1 MIDVINFTPYSSLI
15 GGLIIGVAVVLF
27 FITTGR
33 LAGISGIVSSTLE
46 KNENKFSNLL
56 FIIGLVLGPLVF
68 IFFSQNDVVF
78 KMTSSIP
85 LIIVGGLLVGLGTKI
100 GRGCTSGH
108 GICGIS
114 RFSMRSI
121 LATIIFMIFAMFTVF
136 FLQLLEI
143 YKMYKNIFSLISGL
157 VFGIGLTI
165 GGMTNP
171 SKVIAFLNITNNWD
185 PSLIFVMGG
194 AIAFVL
200 PSFYLLK
207 NKEKPIFASSFQIPS
222 SKNINQKLILGS
234 SMFGIGWGMIGLCP
248 GPAIS
253 SIAFLQPLSI
263 LFIISMM
270 SGFYLTKFIKI

>member
-85 LIIVGGLLVGLGTKI
+85 LIIVGGLLVGAGTKI

-121 LATIIFMIFAMFTVF
+121 LATIIFMILAMITVF

-143 YKMYKNIFSLISGL
+143 L
-157 VFGIGLTI
+157 
-165 GGMTNP
+165 
-171 SKVIAFLNITNNWD
+171 
-185 PSLIFVMGG
+185 
-194 AIAFVL
+194 
-200 PSFYLLK
+200 
-207 NKEKPIFASSFQIPS
+207 
-222 SKNINQKLILGS
+222 
-234 SMFGIGWGMIGLCP
+234 
-248 GPAIS
+248 
-253 SIAFLQPLSI
+253 
-263 LFIISMM
+263 
-270 SGFYLTKFIKI
+270 

>member
-1 MIDVINFTPYSSLI
+1 MIDLINFTPYSSLI
-15 GGLIIGVAVVLF
+15 GGLIIGFAVVLF

-56 FIIGLVLGPLVF
+56 FIIGLILGPLVF
-68 IFFSQNDVVF
+68 IFFSKNDVVF

-121 LATIIFMIFAMFTVF
+121 IATIIFMIFAMITVF

-143 YKMYKNIFSLISGL
+143 S
-157 VFGIGLTI
+157 
-165 GGMTNP
+165 
-171 SKVIAFLNITNNWD
+171 
-185 PSLIFVMGG
+185 
-194 AIAFVL
+194 
-200 PSFYLLK
+200 
-207 NKEKPIFASSFQIPS
+207 
-222 SKNINQKLILGS
+222 
-234 SMFGIGWGMIGLCP
+234 
-248 GPAIS
+248 
-253 SIAFLQPLSI
+253 
-263 LFIISMM
+263 
-270 SGFYLTKFIKI
+270 

>member
-1 MIDVINFTPYSSLI
+1 MIDLINFTPYSSLI
-15 GGLIIGVAVVLF
+15 GGLIIGFAVVLF

-68 IFFSQNDVVF
+68 IFFSKNDVVF

-85 LIIVGGLLVGLGTKI
+85 LIIAGGLLVGLGTKI

-121 LATIIFMIFAMFTVF
+121 VATIIFMIFAMITVY

-143 YKMYKNIFSLISGL
+143 S
-157 VFGIGLTI
+157 
-165 GGMTNP
+165 
-171 SKVIAFLNITNNWD
+171 
-185 PSLIFVMGG
+185 
-194 AIAFVL
+194 
-200 PSFYLLK
+200 
-207 NKEKPIFASSFQIPS
+207 
-222 SKNINQKLILGS
+222 
-234 SMFGIGWGMIGLCP
+234 
-248 GPAIS
+248 
-253 SIAFLQPLSI
+253 
-263 LFIISMM
+263 
-270 SGFYLTKFIKI
+270 

>member
-56 FIIGLVLGPLVF
+56 FIIGLVLGPLF
-68 IFFSQNDVVF
+68 FFFFSQNDVVF

-85 LIIVGGLLVGLGTKI
+85 LIIVGGLLVGAGAKI

-121 LATIIFMIFAMFTVF
+121 LATIIFMILAMITVF

-143 YKMYKNIFSLISGL
+143 S
-157 VFGIGLTI
+157 
-165 GGMTNP
+165 
-171 SKVIAFLNITNNWD
+171 
-185 PSLIFVMGG
+185 
-194 AIAFVL
+194 
-200 PSFYLLK
+200 
-207 NKEKPIFASSFQIPS
+207 
-222 SKNINQKLILGS
+222 
-234 SMFGIGWGMIGLCP
+234 
-248 GPAIS
+248 
-253 SIAFLQPLSI
+253 
-263 LFIISMM
+263 
-270 SGFYLTKFIKI
+270 

>member
-56 FIIGLVLGPLVF
+56 FIIGLVLGPLVI
-68 IFFSQNDVVF
+68 IFFSKNDLVF

-85 LIIVGGLLVGLGTKI
+85 LIIAGGLLVGLGTKI

-114 RFSMRSI
+114 RFSTRSI
-121 LATIIFMIFAMFTVF
+121 LATIIFMIFAMITVY

-143 YKMYKNIFSLISGL
+143 S
-157 VFGIGLTI
+157 
-165 GGMTNP
+165 
-171 SKVIAFLNITNNWD
+171 
-185 PSLIFVMGG
+185 
-194 AIAFVL
+194 
-200 PSFYLLK
+200 
-207 NKEKPIFASSFQIPS
+207 
-222 SKNINQKLILGS
+222 
-234 SMFGIGWGMIGLCP
+234 
-248 GPAIS
+248 
-253 SIAFLQPLSI
+253 
-263 LFIISMM
+263 
-270 SGFYLTKFIKI
+270 

>member
-1 MIDVINFTPYSSLI
+1 MIDVINFTPYSSLT

-56 FIIGLVLGPLVF
+56 FIIGLVLGPLVI
-68 IFFSQNDVVF
+68 IFFSKNDLVF

-121 LATIIFMIFAMFTVF
+121 LATIIFMIFAMITVY

-143 YKMYKNIFSLISGL
+143 S
-157 VFGIGLTI
+157 
-165 GGMTNP
+165 
-171 SKVIAFLNITNNWD
+171 
-185 PSLIFVMGG
+185 
-194 AIAFVL
+194 
-200 PSFYLLK
+200 
-207 NKEKPIFASSFQIPS
+207 
-222 SKNINQKLILGS
+222 
-234 SMFGIGWGMIGLCP
+234 
-248 GPAIS
+248 
-253 SIAFLQPLSI
+253 
-263 LFIISMM
+263 
-270 SGFYLTKFIKI
+270 

>member
-1 MIDVINFTPYSSLI
+1 MIDLINFTPYSSFI
-15 GGLIIGVAVVLF
+15 GGLIIGVAIVLF

-68 IFFSQNDVVF
+68 IFFSKNDVVF

-121 LATIIFMIFAMFTVF
+121 VATIIFMIFAMITVY

-143 YKMYKNIFSLISGL
+143 S
-157 VFGIGLTI
+157 
-165 GGMTNP
+165 
-171 SKVIAFLNITNNWD
+171 
-185 PSLIFVMGG
+185 
-194 AIAFVL
+194 
-200 PSFYLLK
+200 
-207 NKEKPIFASSFQIPS
+207 
-222 SKNINQKLILGS
+222 
-234 SMFGIGWGMIGLCP
+234 
-248 GPAIS
+248 
-253 SIAFLQPLSI
+253 
-263 LFIISMM
+263 
-270 SGFYLTKFIKI
+270 

>member
-68 IFFSQNDVVF
+68 IFFSKNDVVF
-78 KMTSSIP
+78 KMTSSIHI
-85 LIIVGGLLVGLGTKI
+85 IIVGGLLVGAGTKI

-121 LATIIFMIFAMFTVF
+121 LATIIFMILAMITVF

-143 YKMYKNIFSLISGL
+143 S
-157 VFGIGLTI
+157 
-165 GGMTNP
+165 
-171 SKVIAFLNITNNWD
+171 
-185 PSLIFVMGG
+185 
-194 AIAFVL
+194 
-200 PSFYLLK
+200 
-207 NKEKPIFASSFQIPS
+207 
-222 SKNINQKLILGS
+222 
-234 SMFGIGWGMIGLCP
+234 
-248 GPAIS
+248 
-253 SIAFLQPLSI
+253 
-263 LFIISMM
+263 
-270 SGFYLTKFIKI
+270 

>member
-1 MIDVINFTPYSSLI
+1 MIDLINFTPYSSLI
-15 GGLIIGVAVVLF
+15 GGLIIGFAVVLF

-121 LATIIFMIFAMFTVF
+121 LATIIFMIFAMITVY
-136 FLQLLEI
+136 FLQLL
-143 YKMYKNIFSLISGL
+143 KIS
-157 VFGIGLTI
+157 
-165 GGMTNP
+165 
-171 SKVIAFLNITNNWD
+171 
-185 PSLIFVMGG
+185 
-194 AIAFVL
+194 
-200 PSFYLLK
+200 
-207 NKEKPIFASSFQIPS
+207 
-222 SKNINQKLILGS
+222 
-234 SMFGIGWGMIGLCP
+234 
-248 GPAIS
+248 
-253 SIAFLQPLSI
+253 
-263 LFIISMM
+263 
-270 SGFYLTKFIKI
+270 

>member
-1 MIDVINFTPYSSLI
+1 MIDFTNFTPYSSLI

-68 IFFSQNDVVF
+68 IFFSKNDVVF

-121 LATIIFMIFAMFTVF
+121 VATIIFMIFAMITVF

-143 YKMYKNIFSLISGL
+143 S
-157 VFGIGLTI
+157 
-165 GGMTNP
+165 
-171 SKVIAFLNITNNWD
+171 
-185 PSLIFVMGG
+185 
-194 AIAFVL
+194 
-200 PSFYLLK
+200 
-207 NKEKPIFASSFQIPS
+207 
-222 SKNINQKLILGS
+222 
-234 SMFGIGWGMIGLCP
+234 
-248 GPAIS
+248 
-253 SIAFLQPLSI
+253 
-263 LFIISMM
+263 
-270 SGFYLTKFIKI
+270 

>member
-1 MIDVINFTPYSSLI
+1 MIDLINFTPYSSLI
-15 GGLIIGVAVVLF
+15 GGLIIGFAIVLF

-68 IFFSQNDVVF
+68 IFFSKNDVVF

-114 RFSMRSI
+114 RFSIRSI
-121 LATIIFMIFAMFTVF
+121 VATIIFMIFAMITVF

-143 YKMYKNIFSLISGL
+143 S
-157 VFGIGLTI
+157 
-165 GGMTNP
+165 
-171 SKVIAFLNITNNWD
+171 
-185 PSLIFVMGG
+185 
-194 AIAFVL
+194 
-200 PSFYLLK
+200 
-207 NKEKPIFASSFQIPS
+207 
-222 SKNINQKLILGS
+222 
-234 SMFGIGWGMIGLCP
+234 
-248 GPAIS
+248 
-253 SIAFLQPLSI
+253 
-263 LFIISMM
+263 
-270 SGFYLTKFIKI
+270 

>member
-1 MIDVINFTPYSSLI
+1 MIDIINFTPYSSLI

-68 IFFSQNDVVF
+68 IFFSKNDVVF

-85 LIIVGGLLVGLGTKI
+85 LIIVGGLMVGAGTKI

-121 LATIIFMIFAMFTVF
+121 LATIIFMILAMITVF

-143 YKMYKNIFSLISGL
+143 S
-157 VFGIGLTI
+157 
-165 GGMTNP
+165 
-171 SKVIAFLNITNNWD
+171 
-185 PSLIFVMGG
+185 
-194 AIAFVL
+194 
-200 PSFYLLK
+200 
-207 NKEKPIFASSFQIPS
+207 
-222 SKNINQKLILGS
+222 
-234 SMFGIGWGMIGLCP
+234 
-248 GPAIS
+248 
-253 SIAFLQPLSI
+253 
-263 LFIISMM
+263 
-270 SGFYLTKFIKI
+270 

>member
-85 LIIVGGLLVGLGTKI
+85 LIIAGGLLVGVGTKI

-121 LATIIFMIFAMFTVF
+121 LATIIFMIFAMITVF

-143 YKMYKNIFSLISGL
+143 S
-157 VFGIGLTI
+157 
-165 GGMTNP
+165 
-171 SKVIAFLNITNNWD
+171 
-185 PSLIFVMGG
+185 
-194 AIAFVL
+194 
-200 PSFYLLK
+200 
-207 NKEKPIFASSFQIPS
+207 
-222 SKNINQKLILGS
+222 
-234 SMFGIGWGMIGLCP
+234 
-248 GPAIS
+248 
-253 SIAFLQPLSI
+253 
-263 LFIISMM
+263 
-270 SGFYLTKFIKI
+270 

>member
-1 MIDVINFTPYSSLI
+1 MIDFTNFTPYSSLL

-68 IFFSQNDVVF
+68 IFFSKNDVVF

-85 LIIVGGLLVGLGTKI
+85 LIIAGGLLVGLGTKI

-121 LATIIFMIFAMFTVF
+121 LATIIFMIFAMITVY
-136 FLQLLEI
+136 FLQLL
-143 YKMYKNIFSLISGL
+143 KIS
-157 VFGIGLTI
+157 
-165 GGMTNP
+165 
-171 SKVIAFLNITNNWD
+171 
-185 PSLIFVMGG
+185 
-194 AIAFVL
+194 
-200 PSFYLLK
+200 
-207 NKEKPIFASSFQIPS
+207 
-222 SKNINQKLILGS
+222 
-234 SMFGIGWGMIGLCP
+234 
-248 GPAIS
+248 
-253 SIAFLQPLSI
+253 
-263 LFIISMM
+263 
-270 SGFYLTKFIKI
+270 

>member
-85 LIIVGGLLVGLGTKI
+85 LIVVGGLLVGAGTKI

-121 LATIIFMIFAMFTVF
+121 LATIIFMILAMITVF

-143 YKMYKNIFSLISGL
+143 S
-157 VFGIGLTI
+157 
-165 GGMTNP
+165 
-171 SKVIAFLNITNNWD
+171 
-185 PSLIFVMGG
+185 
-194 AIAFVL
+194 
-200 PSFYLLK
+200 
-207 NKEKPIFASSFQIPS
+207 
-222 SKNINQKLILGS
+222 
-234 SMFGIGWGMIGLCP
+234 
-248 GPAIS
+248 
-253 SIAFLQPLSI
+253 
-263 LFIISMM
+263 
-270 SGFYLTKFIKI
+270 

>member
-121 LATIIFMIFAMFTVF
+121 LATIIFMIFAMITVF

-143 YKMYKNIFSLISGL
+143 S
-157 VFGIGLTI
+157 
-165 GGMTNP
+165 
-171 SKVIAFLNITNNWD
+171 
-185 PSLIFVMGG
+185 
-194 AIAFVL
+194 
-200 PSFYLLK
+200 
-207 NKEKPIFASSFQIPS
+207 
-222 SKNINQKLILGS
+222 
-234 SMFGIGWGMIGLCP
+234 
-248 GPAIS
+248 
-253 SIAFLQPLSI
+253 
-263 LFIISMM
+263 
-270 SGFYLTKFIKI
+270 

>member
-1 MIDVINFTPYSSLI
+1 MIDLINFTPYSSLI
-15 GGLIIGVAVVLF
+15 GGLIIGFAIVLF

-68 IFFSQNDVVF
+68 IFFSKNDVVF

-121 LATIIFMIFAMFTVF
+121 VATIIFMIFAMITVF

-143 YKMYKNIFSLISGL
+143 S
-157 VFGIGLTI
+157 
-165 GGMTNP
+165 
-171 SKVIAFLNITNNWD
+171 
-185 PSLIFVMGG
+185 
-194 AIAFVL
+194 
-200 PSFYLLK
+200 
-207 NKEKPIFASSFQIPS
+207 
-222 SKNINQKLILGS
+222 
-234 SMFGIGWGMIGLCP
+234 
-248 GPAIS
+248 
-253 SIAFLQPLSI
+253 
-263 LFIISMM
+263 
-270 SGFYLTKFIKI
+270 

>member
-1 MIDVINFTPYSSLI
+1 MD
-15 GGLIIGVAVVLF
+15 VAVVLF

-68 IFFSQNDVVF
+68 IFFSKNDVVF

-121 LATIIFMIFAMFTVF
+121 VATIIFMIFAMITVF

-143 YKMYKNIFSLISGL
+143 S
-157 VFGIGLTI
+157 
-165 GGMTNP
+165 
-171 SKVIAFLNITNNWD
+171 
-185 PSLIFVMGG
+185 
-194 AIAFVL
+194 
-200 PSFYLLK
+200 
-207 NKEKPIFASSFQIPS
+207 
-222 SKNINQKLILGS
+222 
-234 SMFGIGWGMIGLCP
+234 
-248 GPAIS
+248 
-253 SIAFLQPLSI
+253 
-263 LFIISMM
+263 
-270 SGFYLTKFIKI
+270 

>member
-1 MIDVINFTPYSSLI
+1 MIDVITFTPYSSLI

-68 IFFSQNDVVF
+68 IFFSKNDVVF

-85 LIIVGGLLVGLGTKI
+85 LIIIGGLLVGAGTKI

-121 LATIIFMIFAMFTVF
+121 LATIIFMILAMITVF

-143 YKMYKNIFSLISGL
+143 S
-157 VFGIGLTI
+157 
-165 GGMTNP
+165 
-171 SKVIAFLNITNNWD
+171 
-185 PSLIFVMGG
+185 
-194 AIAFVL
+194 
-200 PSFYLLK
+200 
-207 NKEKPIFASSFQIPS
+207 
-222 SKNINQKLILGS
+222 
-234 SMFGIGWGMIGLCP
+234 
-248 GPAIS
+248 
-253 SIAFLQPLSI
+253 
-263 LFIISMM
+263 
-270 SGFYLTKFIKI
+270 

>member
-1 MIDVINFTPYSSLI
+1 MIDVNNFTPYSSLI

-68 IFFSQNDVVF
+68 IFFSKNDVVF

-85 LIIVGGLLVGLGTKI
+85 LIIIGGLLVGAGTKI

-121 LATIIFMIFAMFTVF
+121 LATIIFMILAMITVF

-143 YKMYKNIFSLISGL
+143 S
-157 VFGIGLTI
+157 
-165 GGMTNP
+165 
-171 SKVIAFLNITNNWD
+171 
-185 PSLIFVMGG
+185 
-194 AIAFVL
+194 
-200 PSFYLLK
+200 
-207 NKEKPIFASSFQIPS
+207 
-222 SKNINQKLILGS
+222 
-234 SMFGIGWGMIGLCP
+234 
-248 GPAIS
+248 
-253 SIAFLQPLSI
+253 
-263 LFIISMM
+263 
-270 SGFYLTKFIKI
+270 